1 MTSVQFGQPQHF
13 VFEIE
18 HSAYVSL
25 RIIAIIGGK
34 SNVALS
40 CTDPEPNVALFT
52 DQLARA
58 DYMRAI
64 GAIAVLLVVTCP
76 FIV

>member
-18 HSAYVSL
+18 HSASVSL
-25 RIIAIIGGK
+25 RIIAVVGGK
-34 SNVALS
+34 SAVALS
-40 CTDPEPNVALFT
+40 CTDPEPNAALLA

-58 DYMRAI
+58 DFMRAI
-64 GAIAVLLVVTCP
+64 GAIL
-76 FIV
+76 I